1 WSCSHCSSTRL
12 RAPVIGNVRT
22 AEEFAQAFPERLIVT
37 SHGGSAVS
45 QITETD
51 ALVLATPGAE
61 PHAQAVG
68 GYALVVLLDT
78 WLSLNRDDMRAVEE
92 AHRRWFNA
100 LALTGADGQAVAV
113 GDSDMLQALVRA
125 DPVGFAE
132 RELADRREVHLPPA
146 ARLATI
152 RGDQA

>member
-1 WSCSHCSSTRL
+1 RCRSCTGPMIQERSNEAPRCTWCGSFDASWSCSHCSSTRL
-12 RAPVIGNVRT
+12 RAPVVGNVRT

-68 GYALVVLLDT
+68 GY
-78 WLSLNRDDMRAVEE
+78 
-92 AHRRWFNA
+92 
-100 LALTGADGQAVAV
+100 
-113 GDSDMLQALVRA
+113 
-125 DPVGFAE
+125 
-132 RELADRREVHLPPA
+132 
-146 ARLATI
+146 
-152 RGDQA
+152 